1 VEKQAHK
8 RGCRGW
14 SPSPEPCDR
23 SCGAMAADV
32 RPEDGIEDGI
42 YVISIDP
49 ANRKQG
55 GSVKN
60 LASIRSVP
68 LHPALI
74 AEGFLTYVES
84 LPQGGP
90 LFPKL
95 TPDRFGKR
103 GGNGSKTLGRWVR
116 DKVGI
121 TDPRKAPNHSWRH
134 RFVDR
139 CKKVG
144 IPRELRFSIEGHAS
158 SDVGDAYGSEGY
170 PLRVL
175 AEAISKLPN
184 PLGTV
189 K

>member
-1 VEKQAHK
+1 
-8 RGCRGW
+8 
-14 SPSPEPCDR
+14 
-23 SCGAMAADV
+23 MAADV
-32 RPEDGIEDGI
+32 RLENGIH
-42 YVISIDP
+42 VIRIDP
-49 ANRKQG
+49 ANREQG

-60 LASIRSVP
+60 RASIRTVP

-84 LPQGGP
+84 LPKEGP

-134 RFVDR
+134 RFADQ
-139 CKKVG
+139 CKRVG
-144 IPRELRFSIEGHAS
+144 IRREVRFAIEGHATG
-158 SDVGDAYGSEGY
+158 DVGDGYGSEGY
-170 PLRVL
+170 PLSVL
-175 AEAISKLPN
+175 ADAIGKLPN
-184 PLGTV
+184 PLEHV
-189 K
+189 AK